1 MGVDSFPSEMKYLKI
16 LIIEDMSFYHS
27 IVSQSLAKFGFVGE
41 VFIAKSLKETELTIK
56 DLYKAGKKIDLIITD
71 FYLPDG
77 LGTEIVKKIRLN
89 KVLSNIP
96 VLMITTDNNSARV
109 IEAFEAG
116 IDNYLFK
123 PIDDQLLLEKLI
135 FIWQKRQKL

>member
-1 MGVDSFPSEMKYLKI
+1 M
-16 LIIEDMSFYHS
+16 
-27 IVSQSLAKFGFVGE
+27 
-41 VFIAKSLKETELTIK
+41 
-56 DLYKAGKKIDLIITD
+56 
-71 FYLPDG
+71 
-77 LGTEIVKKIRLN
+77 
-89 KVLSNIP
+89 LSNIP